1 MRLVLA
7 TVTLTLLLAPAA
19 DAKAKSCTRGG
30 AKLEAA
36 AGNARVVS
44 RKLKLRM
51 NETRRVSLMACWA
64 STGKRKQMLVEQDVG
79 EDLITRVRIE
89 MVDER
94 YAGLD
99 VEFEGGASES
109 TTAAVWD
116 AKTRKRL
123 HTSKRCDEFDQV
135 DFSGPEDVEFLPKG
149 GLAFSCGALWLFRRA
164 SSKAPTQLETAGVRQ
179 IGSSQHAFGQSN
191 LLYWTLDDGTTK
203 SLDIGI

>member
-1 MRLVLA
+1 MRYALA
-7 TVTLTLLLAPAA
+7 TLALSLLLAPAA

-44 RKLKLRM
+44 RELKLRRQ
-51 NETRRVSLMACWA
+51 ETRRVALLACWA
-64 STGKRKQMLVEQDVG
+64 PTGTRKRMLVEQDVG

-89 MVDER
+89 LVDDR
-94 YAGLD
+94 YVGLD

-123 HTSKRCDEFDQV
+123 HTSKRCDEFDQG

-149 GLAFSCGALWLFRRA
+149 GLAFSCGALWLFRRGTT
-164 SSKAPTQLETAGVRQ
+164 KTPQELETAGVRQ
-179 IGSSQHAFGQSN
+179 VGSSQHAFGQSN
-191 LLYWTLDDGTTK
+191 LLYWTMDDGTTK
-203 SLDIGI
+203 SLDIGL